1 MIEAATAH
9 RAQMQAR
16 PRSAVGM
23 AASAARSTAP
33 GAMHQQAA
41 ASSARPL
48 AAMAQPLGPPHTMQ
62 RAPSTSERT
71 SVACMVEEGR
81 VAMGESLGVVT
92 GRRVGIGNQNHGRP
106 ALFNDFKL

>member
-9 RAQMQAR
+9 RAQRQAR

-41 ASSARPL
+41 ASAAWPL
-48 AAMAQPLGPPHTMQ
+48 AAMAQPFGPPQAMQ
-62 RAPSTSERT
+62 RAASMSAGR
-71 SVACMVEEGR
+71 SFACAVEEGR
-81 VAMGESLGVVT
+81 VAMQESLGGVRT
-92 GRRVGIGNQNHGRP
+92 TVGGNW
-106 ALFNDFKL
+106 